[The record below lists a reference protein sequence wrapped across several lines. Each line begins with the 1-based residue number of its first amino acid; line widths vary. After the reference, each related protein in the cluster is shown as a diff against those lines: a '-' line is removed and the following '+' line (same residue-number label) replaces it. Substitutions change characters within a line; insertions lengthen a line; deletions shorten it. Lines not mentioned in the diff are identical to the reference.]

1 MKRYTFII
9 ILLCAVLSLNAQPRQ
24 ELRAVWLT
32 TLEGLDWPSTKG
44 TSASIERRQKQEL
57 CEILDKLKRA
67 NVNTVLFQARIR
79 GTVTYPSK
87 YEPWDGCISGKF
99 GTAPNYDPLQF
110 AIEETH
116 KRGMELHAW
125 VVTVPTGKWESY
137 GAKNLRKRR
146 PDLMKRIGVDAFLN
160 PENAQT
166 ANYISNICEEITS
179 RYDIDGIHLDYIRY
193 PEQWTG
199 SLNRS
204 QGRENITRIVR
215 AIHTKVK
222 AQKPWVKLSC
232 SPLGKFDD
240 LTRFPSGGWNAYNK
254 VCQDAQGWLREGLMD
269 QLYPMMYYDGKHFYP
284 FAANWSENLHGREV
298 AAGLGIYRLL
308 RSEGN
313 WSLDAI
319 KRQMN
324 VARQLELGH
333 CYFRCRFLTDN
344 TKGLYDF
351 VCDFDAYPALV
362 PAVIT
367 RQPVPQAPKS
377 LFVERTTNGDNISWS
392 GAFDTSDGDYL
403 THNVYASTTQPVD
416 IQDARNLIATRQ
428 MQQFVSVR
436 RSSNEPTLYYA
447 VTAVNRYGK
456 ESEPVG
462 GQRAKGKGQKSTIN
476 DQWSKGIE
484 QETQPTDQLMVNN
497 GYLLTIPEDKMLP
510 EAEHLAVFS
519 MQGNII
525 ITKPFARSVNI
536 SDIPNGVYE
545 LCTLNRKGDTHRI
558 GFFLIKR

>member
-9 ILLCAVLSLNAQPRQ
+9 LLLCAVLSVSAQPRQ

-137 GAKNLRKRR
+137 GAKNLRQRR

-166 ANYISNICEEITS
+166 ADYISNICEEITN

-215 AIHTKVK
+215 AIHKKVK

-254 VCQDAQGWLREGLMD
+254 VCQDAQGWLRDGLMD
-269 QLYPMMYYDGKHFYP
+269 QLYPMMYYDNKHFYP
-284 FAANWSENLHGREV
+284 FAADWSENRHGREV
-298 AAGLGIYRLL
+298 ASGLGIYRLL

-324 VARQLELGH
+324 VARQLGLGH
-333 CYFRCRFLTDN
+333 CYFRSRFLTDN

-362 PAVIT
+362 PAIIT
-367 RQPVPQAPKS
+367 RQPVPQAPTT
-377 LFVERTTNGDNISWS
+377 LHVERTTNGDNISWS
-392 GAFDTSDGDYL
+392 GAIDTSDGDYL
-403 THNVYASTTQPVD
+403 TYNVYASTTQPVD

-428 MQQFVSVR
+428 MQQFISVR
-436 RSSNEPTLYYA
+436 HASNEPTLYYA

-462 GQRAKGKGQKSTIN
+462 GQRSKVNS
-476 DQWSKGIE
+476 QWSKVIE
-484 QETQPTDQLMVNN
+484 QETQTSDQLMANN
-497 GYLLTIPEDKMLP
+497 GYLLTIPEDKILP

-536 SDIPNGVYE
+536 SDIPNGIYE
-545 LCTLNRKGDTHRI
+545 LRTLNKKGDTHRI
-558 GFFLIKR
+558 GFFVVKKK